1 MYQLVPKK
9 KKNIF
14 VKILVFLVACAVIK
28 ELTVVLFGP
37 APVSK
42 QLDDF
47 ANSIN
52 KRCPLV
58 VDSTTTLNNCTA
70 GSGNRLYFNY
80 QVNSV
85 NKEDVDTVSLIVNCR
100 EEMINKMKTDPGL
113 TAFKKYDVSI
123 SAKYYDKTGKYICS
137 VDVLPN
143 DLKEK

>member
-14 VKILVFLVACAVIK
+14 VKIIVFLVACAVIK
-28 ELTVVLFGP
+28 ELIVVLFGP

-42 QLDDF
+42 QLDNL

-58 VDSTTTLNNCTA
+58 IDSSTTLNNCEA
-70 GSGNRLYFNY
+70 GSGNTLYFSY
-80 QVNSV
+80 QNNSV
-85 NKEDVDTVSLIVNCR
+85 NKDEVDTISLIVNSR
-100 EEMINKMKTDPGL
+100 KEMINRMKTDPSL
-113 TAFKKYDVSI
+113 AALKDNDVSMI
-123 SAKYYDKTGKYICS
+123 AKYYDKASKYICS
-137 VDVLPN
+137 VVVTPT